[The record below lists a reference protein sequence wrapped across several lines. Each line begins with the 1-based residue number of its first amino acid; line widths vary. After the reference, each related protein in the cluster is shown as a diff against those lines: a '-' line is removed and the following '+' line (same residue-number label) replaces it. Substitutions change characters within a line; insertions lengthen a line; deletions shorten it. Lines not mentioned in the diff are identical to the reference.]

1 MAFDG
6 KLLSGVTVLIAVVEA
21 GTIARA
27 AEALGLSPSGVSR
40 ALSRLEQRVGARLLA
55 RTTRSLSL
63 TDEGRRFY
71 EQVGPH
77 LAGIEEAAIEA
88 AGSASKVRGRLRV
101 NVDPFF
107 SRIVL
112 SRHLAAFL
120 ARYPDLSVE
129 LIMRDSVGDLVADG
143 FDLALRFGE
152 PPVGSFV
159 ARKLIETR
167 VLTVAS
173 PSYIKA
179 HGNPRHPK
187 EIEERDCI
195 DFYDAANA
203 RPYDWEMRRK
213 KEVLALRV
221 KARLLVSDSGT
232 LIGACEAGAGIG
244 QVLEIGCAELPRR
257 GRLVELFP
265 EWSDERF
272 LSTQSIPRGCTARRR
287 YGHSLSSVWKLW
299 PGIHRKSRRPCSH
312 SADSEFVANTSVAS
326 IANRVSHTIDFRG
339 IRR

>member
-6 KLLSGVTVLIAVVEA
+6 KLLSGVTVLNAVVEA

-71 EQVGPH
+71 ERVGPH

-88 AGSASKVRGRLRV
+88 AGSAGKVRGRLRV
-101 NVDPFF
+101 NIDPFF

-120 ARYPDLSVE
+120 ARYPDLSVQ

-143 FDLALRFGE
+143 FDLALRFGD
-152 PPVGSFV
+152 PPQGSFV

-179 HGNPRHPK
+179 HGKPRLPK

-213 KEVLALRV
+213 KELLPLRI

-244 QVLEIGCAELPRR
+244 QVLEIGCAELLRS
-257 GRLVELFP
+257 GRLIELFP

-272 LSTQSIPRGCTARRR
+272 PLYAIYPSRLHRAAKVRAFIEFCLEIMGRKRSAAIVDRPR
-287 YGHSLSSVWKLW
+287 
-299 PGIHRKSRRPCSH
+299 
-312 SADSEFVANTSVAS
+312 
-326 IANRVSHTIDFRG
+326 
-339 IRR
+339 

>member
-1 MAFDG
+1 MAFDS
-6 KLLSGVTVLIAVVEA
+6 KVLSGLTVLVAVVEA

-88 AGSASKVRGRLRV
+88 AGSSGKVRGRLRV
-101 NVDPFF
+101 NIDPFF
-107 SRIVL
+107 SRIIL
-112 SRHLAAFL
+112 SRHLAEFL
-120 ARYPDLSVE
+120 ARYPDLAVQ

-143 FDLALRFGE
+143 FDLALRFGD
-152 PPVGSFV
+152 PPQGSFV
-159 ARKLIETR
+159 ARKLVETR

-179 HGNPRHPK
+179 KGKPRHPK

-213 KEVLALRV
+213 KEVLPLRV

-244 QVLEIGCAELPRR
+244 QVLEIGCAELLRG

-272 LSTQSIPRGCTARRR
+272 PLYAVYPSR
-287 YGHSLSSVWKLW
+287 L
-299 PGIHRKSRRPCSH
+299 HRAAKVRAFIEFCLEIMGSNQNAAPSKSR
-312 SADSEFVANTSVAS
+312 
-326 IANRVSHTIDFRG
+326 
-339 IRR
+339 